1 MEPQSNHRDSL
12 RPKLRAAGANERD
25 LSAAPGPRVVAPR
38 RLVPFDPV
46 FSILCQAGD
55 IECGLPLRVAGGRRL
70 HLAYAGGR
78 VVAKENG
85 PLPKLNGRVLSGSD
99 WLLLRE
105 DGVLVFDGRMTLG
118 SGRDLADVDF
128 DIRASRAAQLGDS
141 LDAFLVNA
149 TLTGMVN
156 LDTARHHV
164 GAPRIQPPGW
174 DGLTCSVRVVLPI
187 RFGASGTRVSW
198 AKPRYRLFAENFAT
212 YGLLVQNQ
220 FIAMGDITFSNG
232 LVTGVSLEV
241 GMLRGG
247 DE

>member
-1 MEPQSNHRDSL
+1 V
-12 RPKLRAAGANERD
+12 NERD
-25 LSAAPGPRVVAPR
+25 LAAAPTGRALAPR
-38 RLVPFDPV
+38 RLLPFDPV

-55 IECGLPLRVAGGRRL
+55 IECGLPLRVPGGRRL

-85 PLPKLNGRVLSGSD
+85 ALPRLNGRVLSGSD

-118 SGRDLADVDF
+118 SGQDLADVDF
-128 DIRASRAAQLGDS
+128 DSRASRAARLGDN

-149 TLTGMVN
+149 TLTGMVDLN
-156 LDTARHHV
+156 TARQR
-164 GAPRIQPPGW
+164 GNIPRVQPAGW
-174 DGLTCSVRVVLPI
+174 DGLTCNLSVVLPI

-220 FIAMGDITFSNG
+220 FLAIGDIAFSGG
-232 LVTGVSLEV
+232 LVTGVSLEI
-241 GMLRGG
+241 GILRGG